1 MKKIK
6 FFKNLS
12 SKEAL
17 IAALFLLPAVSGCV
31 IFIFLPSICSFLL
44 SFFKWNLITPVKF
57 AGLNNY
63 IELFQSD
70 SFWFILKNTIYY
82 ALMTAVF
89 ASIIPLILAAILHS
103 RIRGSEFYKTAY
115 FLPFITPMT
124 ASAMIWQWI
133 FDPNTGLVN
142 ALFKIHQEWL
152 YNSETVLNVLI
163 FITVWKLTGYNMI
176 IYLSGFAGL
185 NPNVYEAAKI
195 DGAGSLKAFLR
206 ITLPLMSP
214 SIFFVLLITIVSS
227 FQVFDLI
234 YLMMQGGAD
243 NAANILVYWL
253 YKNAFEY
260 FDIGRASAI
269 AYVLFVL
276 ILIFTII
283 QWKIRKKWVITEQD

>member
-1 MKKIK
+1 MKNFK
-6 FFKNLS
+6 FFKKPV

-17 IAALFLLPAVSGCV
+17 IAALFLLPAVSGCAV
-31 IFIFLPSICSFLL
+31 FIFLPSVCSFLL
-44 SFFKWNLITPVKF
+44 SFFKWNLITPLKF
-57 AGLNNY
+57 TGLNNY
-63 IELFQSD
+63 IELFQSE

-89 ASIIPLILAAILHS
+89 ASIIPLILAAVLNS

-124 ASAMIWQWI
+124 AAAIVWQWI

-142 ALFKIHQEWL
+142 TLFKIHQEWL
-152 YNSETVLNVLI
+152 YNPETVLNVLI
-163 FITVWKLTGYNMI
+163 FITVWKLAGYNMI

-214 SIFFVLLITIVSS
+214 SIFFVLLITIISS

-234 YLMMQGGAD
+234 YLMTQGGAD
-243 NAANILVYWL
+243 YASNILVYWL

-269 AYVLFVL
+269 AYVLFAL